1 MQAVITSRFGKH
13 SSYRALR
20 SIAPNSQISTQ
31 LALWMCCVHGRLG
44 RNPMSWSLRYLLG
57 CLLAVSP
64 VLTGIAITSPTT
76 NLEQTSPI
84 LTPTNS
90 EAAYGVGYWIWAGQ
104 TLDKQTCRFWK
115 TITIPRGAVV
125 VEARV
130 RTTADNSYRFYL
142 DDQEVT
148 QGSAWE
154 SMTECDLTA
163 FMKPGVHV
171 LAMEA
176 FNDYSAAGALVAM
189 RIELADGQVMKI
201 GSDRSWHLV
210 PLDDNGWR
218 SKTKPE
224 ADWGP
229 PRVLGPFGTPPWQRV
244 GRILKLA
251 PVQPVVLKFWQTGW
265 FQISLLSVSVVA
277 VLISLHL
284 LNRLAVQSK
293 AQEMLQVERARIARD
308 FHDDL
313 GARITQLVLLT
324 EVARRGVPTNIETQP
339 KLDQLCTR
347 MRDLSGAIKEV
358 VWVVNSQRDTLRDFV
373 IYVCNYAEVFFASTA
388 TRCRFDVGEELPEV
402 TFDLPTRRNLFLA
415 VKEALNNAAKYS
427 EATEL
432 VLRIHCDS
440 KAVEVVVEDNGKGF
454 VYPQNGVDHNG
465 LANITQRMKGLGG
478 DCRIVSQPGKG
489 CRIELKMPFTHARPH
504 RRWFGRWNNSRESSR
519 AQTLQNRTE
528 AA

>member
-1 MQAVITSRFGKH
+1 MLG
-13 SSYRALR
+13 
-20 SIAPNSQISTQ
+20 
-31 LALWMCCVHGRLG
+31 WG
-44 RNPMSWSLRYLLG
+44 RNPMSCSLRYLLG
-57 CLLAVSP
+57 YLLAVFP
-64 VLTGIAITSPTT
+64 VLTGLTVTSTAT
-76 NLEQTSPI
+76 NLERTSPI

-90 EAAYGVGYWIWAGQ
+90 EAAYGVGYWIWAEH

-115 TITIPRGAVV
+115 TVTIPRGAVV

-130 RTTADNSYRFYL
+130 RTTADNSYRFFL

-171 LAMEA
+171 LALEA

-201 GSDRSWHLV
+201 GSDRSWYLV
-210 PLDDNGWR
+210 PLDDTNWR
-218 SKTKPE
+218 IKTKPE
-224 ADWGP
+224 TGWIHSK
-229 PRVLGPFGTPPWQRV
+229 VLGPFGTPPWQRV

-251 PVQPVVLKFWQTGW
+251 PVQPVVLKFWQRGW
-265 FQISLLSVSVVA
+265 FQVSLLSVCVVA

-293 AQEMLQVERARIARD
+293 TQELLQVERARIARD

-324 EVARRGVPTNIETQP
+324 EVARRNVSANLETQP

-373 IYVCNYAEVFFASTA
+373 IYVCNYAEVFFANTS
-388 TRCRFDVGEELPEV
+388 TRCRFDVGEDLPEV
-402 TFDLPTRRNLFLA
+402 MFDLPTRRNLFLA

-427 EATEL
+427 EAAEL
-432 VLRIHCDS
+432 VLRIHCDA
-440 KAVEVVVEDNGKGF
+440 KTVEVVVEDNGKGF
-454 VYPQNGVDHNG
+454 AYPQNSVDHNG
-465 LANITQRMKGLGG
+465 LSNMTQRMNGLGG
-478 DCRIVSQPGKG
+478 DCRIVSQQGKG
-489 CRIELKMPFTHARPH
+489 CRIELKMPFTNARSH
-504 RRWFGRWNNSRESSR
+504 RRWFGRRENAR
-519 AQTLQNRTE
+519 AHSQVRS
-528 AA
+528 